1 MVDGH
6 PGGHG
11 EGAAK
16 PVVVGHST
24 KGAVVQILPQVGMDG
39 LAMDV
44 IAWDNLA
51 TPIIVLVRVCN
62 QR

>member
-1 MVDGH
+1 MAAGH

-11 EGAAK
+11 GGAAK
-16 PVVVGHST
+16 PVVVGHSNEGT
-24 KGAVVQILPQVGMDG
+24 VVLILPQVGMDG

-51 TPIIVLVRVCN
+51 TPIIVLVRVGN
-62 QR
+62 QC

>member
-11 EGAAK
+11 GGAAK

-24 KGAVVQILPQVGMDG
+24 EGTVVLILPQVGMDG

-62 QR
+62 QC

>member
-1 MVDGH
+1 MAAGH

-11 EGAAK
+11 GGAAK

-24 KGAVVQILPQVGMDG
+24 DGAVVQIGIDAS
-39 LAMDV
+39 AMDV
-44 IAWDNLA
+44 ITWDNLA

-62 QR
+62 QC